1 MASTSS
7 PSPEALAEEVAAQNA
22 LVNDLRK
29 QQADAATVEE
39 AKKKLGE
46 LKRALAL
53 AQNAASG
60 GGKGEKKKERM
71 LLKTPKVRDCVAV
84 CVRGLKLIGKAA
96 LPPLYA
102 RMLVAALRTN
112 VDGLDGTPRHG
123 IGHARLWPG

>member
-1 MASTSS
+1 MASSAQPAPGQTA
-7 PSPEALAEEVAAQNA
+7 EALAEEVAAQNA

-71 LLKTPKVRDCVAV
+71 LLKTPKVRCGSAFF
-84 CVRGLKLIGKAA
+84 
-96 LPPLYA
+96 
-102 RMLVAALRTN
+102 
-112 VDGLDGTPRHG
+112 
-123 IGHARLWPG
+123 